1 MHGLAKKLEEK
12 IAALPRSLTPPG
24 ALGDHVVDDEIIGS
38 SPDVT
43 PPRVEDITS
52 PQRKDNVESVDMDM
66 SDDDDVMH
74 ATQASS
80 VDATQGKQFYIF
92 LT

>member
-1 MHGLAKKLEEK
+1 M
-12 IAALPRSLTPPG
+12 PRSLTPPG
-24 ALGDHVVDDEIIGS
+24 AVVDEVVDEEVISS

-74 ATQASS
+74 VTQTSS
-80 VDATQGKQFYIF
+80 VNAAQGEQFHAYLTPSLTELF
-92 LT
+92 LVMF